1 MDRLIKVIF
10 SWEKLR
16 LAIFE
21 EVRFYNY
28 ITKVIKESKDEEP
41 NNKYWMEGD
50 LWYGWSYNEEFNR
63 YYFYDTGSKSLMNLM
78 DTEGIL

>member
-1 MDRLIKVIF
+1 MDRLISAIF
-10 SWEKLR
+10 SWDKLR

-21 EVRFYNY
+21 EVRMYDY
-28 ITKVIKESKDEEP
+28 ITRILKDKKAMQT
-41 NNKYWMEGD
+41 NNKYWQEGD

-63 YYFYDTGSKSLMNLM
+63 YYFYDMGSKSLMNLM

>member
-1 MDRLIKVIF
+1 MDRIISLIF

-21 EVRFYNY
+21 EVRFYDY

-41 NNKYWMEGD
+41 NNKYWKEGD
-50 LWYGWSYNEEFNR
+50 TWYGWSYNKEFNR
-63 YYFYDTGSKSLMNLM
+63 YYFNDYGTKSFSELL
-78 DTEGIL
+78 DISGEV